1 MKILT
6 SQEPYFTIG
15 YRNHRHRQ
23 TIRTTTE
30 LIVSRT
36 IVMMKDHSLRFT
48 SSMLLAAL
56 LLVATQLST
65 AESFTPSPPS
75 TNNKTFRRT
84 QVPTLT
90 LPVTT
95 QTITALNQQ
104 TVFPQDSK
112 AGTPGQPN
120 LPEWVNLP
128 NRVSRRAVTSTLFTT
143 EIQIGRVAMVG
154 AVGLILKE
162 MMTGES
168 VWEQITDLATS
179 LHF

>member
-1 MKILT
+1 M
-6 SQEPYFTIG
+6 
-15 YRNHRHRQ
+15 
-23 TIRTTTE
+23 
-30 LIVSRT
+30 
-36 IVMMKDHSLRFT
+36 MMKEQRSRFT
-48 SSMLLAAL
+48 SSMLLIAL
-56 LLVATQLST
+56 LLVATLLST
-65 AESFTPSPPS
+65 AEAFTPSPP
-75 TNNKTFRRT
+75 TNSKPLRRT
-84 QVPTLT
+84 KLPTFT
-90 LPVTT
+90 PVTT

-112 AGTPGQPN
+112 VGTPGQPN

-162 MMTGES
+162 FITGES
-168 VWEQITDLATS
+168 VLEQLSDLVTA